1 MIYFLIKIQKNKT
14 DANLIDDKN
23 KNIKIASI
31 FLYINSHFL
40 LYLITFI
47 ML

>member
-1 MIYFLIKIQKNKT
+1 M